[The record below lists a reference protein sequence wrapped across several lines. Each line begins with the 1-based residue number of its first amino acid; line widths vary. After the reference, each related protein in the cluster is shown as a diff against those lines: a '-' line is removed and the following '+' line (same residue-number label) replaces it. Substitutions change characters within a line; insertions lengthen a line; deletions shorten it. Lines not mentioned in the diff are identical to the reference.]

1 MNIYHIT
8 GNRQF
13 RKLDALDAMPDSGL
27 VWIDRVRDEAA
38 GWEAQVEQL
47 IGVTIEP
54 QHVIDSHNAVHP
66 SFFDGTS
73 DYDVFIFQGLGPESE
88 PFPLETRTASF
99 FLFDRLIVT
108 VRAPDNVSFGI
119 AQRRLEAGR
128 GRVPGSPVSVM
139 HVVLDTMVDRYLS
152 IREPLTNRLVEIQD
166 ALLDPDDPSGDWKQ
180 LLRDRRAIGKLE
192 MLCSAQLEALDAFR
206 RTARTDLT
214 QQQAVRMRDLE
225 EHITRVLN
233 HVQGLQR
240 DIESAV
246 QLHFSA
252 VAHSTNQTV
261 NRLTVISAV
270 FLPLSLLAGIWGMN
284 FEYMPELKYRY
295 AYFVA
300 LGVLLSVGATLL
312 LVFKRRGMF

>member
-1 MNIYHIT
+1 MNIFHIT
-8 GNRQF
+8 GA
-13 RKLDALDAMPDSGL
+13 RKFTRLDTLEAMPETGL
-27 VWIDRVRDEAA
+27 VWIDWVRDEAS

-47 IGVTIEP
+47 IGVTVEP
-54 QHVIDSHNAVHP
+54 HHVVDSHNAQHP

-73 DYDVFIFQGLGPESE
+73 EYDLFIFQGLGPESE

-99 FLFDRLIVT
+99 FLFDRLVVT
-108 VRAPDNVSFGI
+108 VRAVDNISFGI
-119 AQRRLEAGR
+119 VQQRLETGR
-128 GRVPGSPVSVM
+128 ARVPGSAVSVM
-139 HVVLDTMVDRYLS
+139 HLVLDTMVDRYLS

-180 LLRDRRAIGKLE
+180 LLRDRRAIGKLD
-192 MLCSAQLEALDAFR
+192 MLCEAQLEALDAYR
-206 RTARTDLT
+206 RNARQDLT

-225 EHITRVLN
+225 EHVNRVLN

-284 FEYMPELKYRY
+284 FEYMPELKFRY

-300 LGVLLSVGATLL
+300 LGLLLTVGASLL
-312 LVFKRRGMF
+312 VVFKRRGMF